1 MCQWRSGG
9 ECVNTEKNW
18 QTERETRPETEN
30 AERGHLPFDRREWAL
45 MNAEAQDSLRRQ
57 YGREARGH
65 ADD

>member
-1 MCQWRSGG
+1 M
-9 ECVNTEKNW
+9 NTEKNW